1 MKQNEILEGNKLI
14 AEFMG
19 WKFKESKP
27 YKVWDPKF
35 ISDEQPPNDWLMTTW
50 IIEDFKSYLMKT
62 LKFHSSWDWLIPVIE
77 KIEQFDNGV
86 CSVLI
91 TGKACDIAFS
101 TKYNMQGEDYDAPNF
116 IKIEGSKIS
125 SAWSTV
131 VDFIKWHNSL
141 NHKI

>member
-19 WKFKESKP
+19 MHIKESVDLYEHWIYPESKSP
-27 YKVWDPKF
+27 FKHRNFTLDP
-35 ISDEQPPNDWLMTTW
+35 SDLEYHL
-50 IIEDFKSYLMKT
+50 
-62 LKFHSSWDWLIPVIE
+62 SWDWLIPAVE
-77 KIEQFDNGV
+77 KIEKFDNGV

-91 TGKACDIAFS
+91 TGNACDIAFS

-116 IKIEGSKIS
+116 IKIKGSKIS

-141 NHKI
+141 NYKI

>member
-1 MKQNEILEGNKLI
+1 MTQNEILEGNKLI
-14 AEFMG
+14 TVFMG
-19 WKFKESKP
+19 AE
-27 YKVWDPKF
+27 
-35 ISDEQPPNDWLMTTW
+35 
-50 IIEDFKSYLMKT
+50 IIEPIGNSMRNI
-62 LKFHSSWDWLIPVIE
+62 KFQTVTHFLHVHNENKLQYHSSWDWLMPVIE

-91 TGKACDIAFS
+91 TGNACDIAFS
-101 TKYNMQGEDYDAPNF
+101 TKYNMKGEDYDAPNF
-116 IKIEGSKIS
+116 IKIKGSKIG